1 MSVSLDR
8 NIAKELISF
17 KLRSIQAEIS
27 SILEIWHYSSIE
39 DFINDVKLG
48 KLKEAENDAIDI
60 RHLAEEQDNLMKL
73 LDEIRT

>member
-27 SILEIWHYSSIE
+27 SILEIWRYSSIE